1 MRKPIIVVAALIAA
15 AGAGYFGYHWWTVGR
30 FLETTDNA
38 YVQSDTATLS
48 PQVEGSVVEVLVTD
62 NQMVKAGAPLIRI
75 DDRDYRAQVA
85 QAKAELS
92 GQQATLA
99 SIEQQLALQG
109 SMIAQA
115 TATVDQA
122 TATLAQ
128 SGNDL
133 ERARRLWDSR
143 NGSQQ
148 AFETADTDQKRAT
161 AALASARAALANQQ
175 GQTAIL
181 EASRRQAQAQ
191 IEKLTAAVDLA
202 QISLDRTVIHAP
214 VDGVV
219 GNKGVEVGQYVKA
232 GTQLL
237 SIVPLPKVYVVA
249 NFKETQLSDMRVG
262 QSVALTIDAFPGK
275 SLSGHVESFAPA
287 SGAEFSLLPPENATG
302 NFTKVVQ
309 RVPVRI
315 AIPIDNQLSG
325 LLRPGLSVGV
335 SVDTRE
341 EGTGPLLAS
350 GIFGAAVAAE
360 LRQ

>member
-85 QAKAELS
+85 QAKAELA

-133 ERARRLWDSR
+133 ERARRLWESR

-161 AALASARAALANQQ
+161 AALASAQAALANQQ

-262 QSVALTIDAFPGK
+262 QSVALSIDAFPGK
-275 SLSGHVESFAPA
+275 SLTGHVESFAPA

-315 AIPIDNQLSG
+315 ALPIDNQLSG

>member
-1 MRKPIIVVAALIAA
+1 MRKPIIVVAAMAAIAA
-15 AGAGYFGYHWWTVGR
+15 AGYFGYRWWTVDR
-30 FLETTDNA
+30 FFETTDNA
-38 YVQSDTATLS
+38 YVRSDTTTLS
-48 PQVEGSVVEVLVTD
+48 PQVEGAVTAVLVTD
-62 NQMVKAGAPLIRI
+62 NQMVKAGDPLVRI
-75 DDRDYRAQVA
+75 DDRDYRAQLA

-92 GQQATLA
+92 AQQATLA
-99 SIEQQLALQG
+99 SIEQQLALQD

-115 TATVDQA
+115 KSSVDQA
-122 TATLAQ
+122 AASLTQTA
-128 SGNDL
+128 NDL
-133 ERARRLWDSR
+133 ERARRLWETR

-148 AFETADTDQKRAT
+148 AFETADTEHKRAD
-161 AALASARAALANQQ
+161 AALVSAQAALTNQQ

-181 EASRRQAQAQ
+181 QASQRQAQAQ

-219 GNKGVEVGQYVKA
+219 GNKGVEVGQYVRP

-237 SIVPLPKVYVVA
+237 SVVPLPKVYVVA
-249 NFKETQLSDMRVG
+249 NFKETQLAEMRVG
-262 QSVALTIDAFPGK
+262 QTVTLSVDAFPGQRLTGK
-275 SLSGHVESFAPA
+275 VESFAPA

-302 NFTKVVQ
+302 NFTKIVQ

-315 AIPIDNQLSG
+315 AVPADNQLSG

-335 SVDTRE
+335 AVDTRE

-350 GIFGAAVAAE
+350 GIFGAAMAAE
-360 LRQ
+360 FNR

>member
-1 MRKPIIVVAALIAA
+1 MRKPIIVVGALIVLG
-15 AGAGYFGYHWWTVGR
+15 GAGYFGYQWWTVGR

-38 YVQSDTATLS
+38 YVQSDTSTLS
-48 PQVEGSVVEVLVTD
+48 PQVEGSVVAVPVTD
-62 NQMVKAGAPLIRI
+62 NQMVKAGDPLVRI
-75 DDRDYRAQVA
+75 DDRDYRARLS

-92 GQQATLA
+92 AQQATLA
-99 SIEQQLALQG
+99 SIEQQLALQD

-115 TATVDQA
+115 SATVDQT

-161 AALASARAALANQQ
+161 AGLASARAALANQQ

-181 EASRRQAQAQ
+181 QASHRQAQAQ

-214 VDGVV
+214 FDGVV
-219 GNKGVEVGQYVKA
+219 GNKGVEVGQYVRP

-237 SIVPLPKVYVVA
+237 SVVPLPSVYIVA
-249 NFKETQLSDMRVG
+249 NFKETQLADMRVG
-262 QSVALTIDAFPGK
+262 QTVSLSIDAYPGK
-275 SLSGHVESFAPA
+275 ALVGKVESFAPA

-350 GIFGAAVAAE
+350 GIFGAAMAAE
-360 LRQ
+360 FRK

>member
-1 MRKPIIVVAALIAA
+1 VALIAV
-15 AGAGYFGYHWWTVGR
+15 AGLGYFGYHWWTVGR

-85 QAKAELS
+85 QAKAELA

-133 ERARRLWDSR
+133 ERARRLWESR

-161 AALASARAALANQQ
+161 AALASAQAALANQQ

-191 IEKLTAAVDLA
+191 IEKLTASVDLA

-232 GTQLL
+232 GTQVM
-237 SIVPLPKVYVVA
+237 SIVPLPSVYVVA
-249 NFKETQLSDMRVG
+249 NFKETQLAEMRVG
-262 QSVALTIDAFPGK
+262 QSVTLSVDAFPGK
-275 SLSGHVESFAPA
+275 SLTGRVESFAPA
-287 SGAEFSLLPPENATG
+287 SGAEFSLLPAENATG
-302 NFTKVVQ
+302 NFTKIVQ

-315 AIPIDNQLSG
+315 AVPADNQLSG

-335 SVDTRE
+335 AVDTRE

-350 GIFGAAVAAE
+350 GIFGAAMAAE
-360 LRQ
+360 FRR

>member
-1 MRKPIIVVAALIAA
+1 MRKPLIATVAVVAIAA
-15 AGAGYFGYHWWTVGR
+15 AAYFGYQWWTVGR

-38 YVQSDTATLS
+38 YVQSDTTTLS

-62 NQMVKAGAPLIRI
+62 NQMVKAGDPLVRI
-75 DDRDYRAQVA
+75 DDRDYRAQLA
-85 QAKAELS
+85 QAKAELAA
-92 GQQATLA
+92 QQATLA
-99 SIEQQLALQG
+99 SIEQQLALQDAL
-109 SMIAQA
+109 IAQA
-115 TATVDQA
+115 RASVDQA
-122 TATLAQ
+122 EATLTQ
-128 SGNDL
+128 TGNDL
-133 ERARRLWDSR
+133 ERARRLWETR

-148 AFETADTDQKRAT
+148 AFESADTDHKRAE
-161 AALASARAALANQQ
+161 AALASARAALTNQQ

-181 EASRRQAQAQ
+181 QASRHQAQAQ

-214 VDGVV
+214 IDGVV
-219 GNKGVEVGQYVKA
+219 GNKGVQVGQYVRP

-237 SIVPLPKVYVVA
+237 SIVPLPSVYVVA

-262 QSVALTIDAFPGK
+262 QTVTMSIDAFPGK
-275 SLSGHVESFAPA
+275 TLTGKVESFAPA
-287 SGAEFSLLPPENATG
+287 SGAQFSLLPPENATG
-302 NFTKVVQ
+302 NFTKIVQ

-315 AIPIDNQLSG
+315 AVPADNQLSG

-350 GIFGAAVAAE
+350 GIFGAAMAAE
-360 LRQ
+360 FRR